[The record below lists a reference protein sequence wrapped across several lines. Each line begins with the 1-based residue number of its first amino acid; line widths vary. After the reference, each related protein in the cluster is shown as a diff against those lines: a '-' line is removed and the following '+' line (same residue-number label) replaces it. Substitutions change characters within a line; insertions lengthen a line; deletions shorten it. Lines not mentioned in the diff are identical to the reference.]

1 MRTIPSCIKDTG
13 RILQK
18 VEDWNEA
25 DFDEDIA
32 SVTADIENMYGYTPL
47 ELSLKK
53 IYRSNKFDKQ
63 LEKAGTPGCM

>member
-25 DFDEDIA
+25 DFDEDIT
-32 SVTADIENMYGYTPL
+32 SVTADIENRYGYTPM
-47 ELSLKK
+47 ELSKK
-53 IYRSNKFDKQ
+53 GISEHFDNR
-63 LEKAGTPGCM
+63 